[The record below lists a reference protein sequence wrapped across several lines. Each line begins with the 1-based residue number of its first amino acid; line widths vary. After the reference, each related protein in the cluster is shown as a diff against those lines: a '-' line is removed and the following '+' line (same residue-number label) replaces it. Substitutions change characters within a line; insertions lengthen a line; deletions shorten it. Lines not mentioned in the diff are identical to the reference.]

1 MDNVLDL
8 QKFKKEKEKKILE
21 RESMLNNQSYFFSLD
36 ENVEVNFGGAFVR
49 EIIKDKEKNREKIV
63 QVIHKIHRDSIEKC
77 WDELPPEMS
86 NLYAT
91 MLISQETSLYQCLEI
106 VKDQETLDSCF
117 EEESEFIVVIPL
129 LMGIIMAVSYEKDD
143 YVRMEKDNY
152 LKIEPSIDELM
163 NSKYYKEL
171 LDIIKWKRK
180 KWYWWDS
187 WALRLEYVKIMK
199 K

>member
-8 QKFKKEKEKKILE
+8 QRFKKEKEKKALE

-106 VKDQETLDSCF
+106 IKDQETLDSCF

-143 YVRMEKDNY
+143 YARMEKDNY

-171 LDIIKWKRK
+171 LDILK
-180 KWYWWDS
+180 
-187 WALRLEYVKIMK
+187 
-199 K
+199 